1 MFCYLDKFDPC
12 FGLFLETYE
21 PTLCMIYMVTWMFLP
36 AQMARFGEIY
46 DLESTIGDTGFR
58 FFD

>member
-1 MFCYLDKFDPC
+1 MFCYLDKFDAC
-12 FGLFLETYE
+12 FGLFLEIYE
-21 PTLCMIYMVTWMFLP
+21 PTLCMINMVTWMLLL

-58 FFD
+58 FVD